1 MKRFRHVRARTRR
14 RIQADRHDER
24 LVAGHPVATLIRQVP
39 LEPEV
44 PLATRRSVRRDNG
57 NEERAVADLATD
69 LVVPHITAPQ
79 LDLAEPDFDPRGPK
93 RIADPT
99 RGIGVLRSVA
109 EEYRPGRRG
118 DLVWRACP
126 HSGPSS
132 VVWRQENAPRHWLQ
146 ATRPCEGPLFTVS
159 AAAMREDHQTAWGGH
174 RRPLSTPWGF
184 VLNPQ
189 SGGQSGNGGPKPA
202 GRA

>member
-14 RIQADRHDER
+14 RIQADRHDDR

-44 PLATRRSVRRDNG
+44 PLATRRSVRRDDG

-69 LVVPHITAPQ
+69 LLVPHITAPQ
-79 LDLAEPDFDPRGPK
+79 PALVEPDFDALSPK

-109 EEYRPGRRG
+109 EEYRPGRGG
-118 DLVWRACP
+118 DLVWRLCP
-126 HSGPSS
+126 HFWPSS
-132 VVWRQENAPRHWLQ
+132 VVCRHENAPRHWLQ

-159 AAAMREDHQTAWGGH
+159 AAVYLGRSSDGLRSTRDPLPTPLGFSCRNREGNPAAGG
-174 RRPLSTPWGF
+174 RPGVATH
-184 VLNPQ
+184 
-189 SGGQSGNGGPKPA
+189 
-202 GRA
+202 

>member
-44 PLATRRSVRRDNG
+44 PLATRRGVRRDDG

-69 LVVPHITAPQ
+69 LLVPHITAPQ
-79 LDLAEPDFDPRGPK
+79 PALVEPDFNALGPK

-99 RGIGVLRSVA
+99 RSIGVLRSVA
-109 EEYRPGRRG
+109 KEYRPGGRG
-118 DLVWRACP
+118 DLVWRLCP
-126 HSGPSS
+126 HSRPSS
-132 VVWRQENAPRHWLQ
+132 VVCRHENAPRHWLH
-146 ATRPCEGPLFTVS
+146 ATRPCEGALFTAS
-159 AAAMREDHQTAWGGH
+159 AAAIWEDHQRARG
-174 RRPLSTPWGF
+174 RSPSS
-184 VLNPQ
+184 
-189 SGGQSGNGGPKPA
+189 SGKPVCRL
-202 GRA
+202 GL

>member
-44 PLATRRSVRRDNG
+44 PLATRRGVRRDDG

-69 LVVPHITAPQ
+69 LLVPYLTAPQ
-79 LDLAEPDFDPRGPK
+79 LALVEPDLDTLGPK

-99 RGIGVLRSVA
+99 RNVGVLRSVA
-109 EEYRPGRRG
+109 NESRPARRG
-118 DLVWRACP
+118 DLVWLLCR
-126 HSGPSS
+126 HSRPFP
-132 VVWRQENAPRHWLQ
+132 VVCRHENAPRHWLQ
-146 ATRPCEGPLFTVS
+146 ATGP
-159 AAAMREDHQTAWGGH
+159 GG
-174 RRPLSTPWGF
+174 
-184 VLNPQ
+184 
-189 SGGQSGNGGPKPA
+189 
-202 GRA
+202 